1 MPIDNIAQL
10 SASQLRPAGSTPAA
24 ASASPAA
31 IRTDNARQELP
42 GSGQSVPPPD
52 RGEVRQAVSR
62 LNEFVQ
68 NLRRDLQ
75 FRVDEDIDRV
85 IVTVVDSE
93 SGEVIRQIPSE
104 EVLAVAKSLQQ
115 AQQGLLLNEQA

>member
-10 SASQLRPAGSTPAA
+10 NASQARPAGPQPAA
-24 ASASPAA
+24 ASVGTAA
-31 IRTDNARQELP
+31 IGSDSARQQLP
-42 GSGQSVPPPD
+42 AGGQSMPPPD
-52 RGEVRQAVSR
+52 RGEVKQAVSR

-75 FRVDEDIDRV
+75 FRVDEDVNRV
-85 IVTVVDSE
+85 IVTVVESDS
-93 SGEVIRQIPSE
+93 GKVIRQIPSE
-104 EVLAVAKSLQQ
+104 EVLAVAKSLEQ